1 MRWPASARHQTEVKF
16 MALKHVNAAE
26 FDTVIH
32 SGDKVLVDFF
42 ATWCGP
48 CKFIAPVL
56 EELGE
61 ELAPG
66 QQIVKLDIDENPQ
79 VANAYQVTAV
89 PTMIL
94 FQDGREVNRLIG
106 VRGEDE
112 IAGLFA

>member
-1 MRWPASARHQTEVKF
+1 
-16 MALKHVNAAE
+16 MALKHINADE
-26 FDTVIH
+26 FEAVIQ

-61 ELAPG
+61 ELQPG
-66 QQIVKLDIDENPQ
+66 QQIVKLDIDENPE
-79 VANAYQVTAV
+79 VANTYQVTAV

-94 FQDGREVNRLIG
+94 FQNGREINRLVG

-112 IAGLFA
+112 IAELFA